1 MRQIARL
8 RDERRAIFRKKSYLL
23 CVHDLPVAEFA
34 KQFGITEIMPTL
46 CNVYYKP
53 MELSR
58 AKFIAKFIRKE
69 ICEDG
74 NIRRQ
79 MTDSLE
85 NKPFPPIGENLQ
97 KHTFFEFGSIE
108 DHYKFREEVKESY
121 PYAHYP
127 VFEGYNHM
135 QYQIKDQKGFAEMLV
150 SVIDKNEIPRF
161 SFLKEN

>member
-1 MRQIARL
+1 
-8 RDERRAIFRKKSYLL
+8 
-23 CVHDLPVAEFA
+23 
-34 KQFGITEIMPTL
+34 
-46 CNVYYKP
+46 

-58 AKFIAKFIRKE
+58 AKFIRKE

-79 MTDSLE
+79 MADSLE
-85 NKPFPPIGENLQ
+85 NKLFPPIGENLQ

-108 DHYKFREEVKESY
+108 DHYKYREDVKESY

-135 QYQIKDQKGFAEMLV
+135 QYQIKDPKGFAEMLV

>member
-34 KQFGITEIMPTL
+34 KQFGITEIMPAL

-58 AKFIAKFIRKE
+58 AKFIRKE

-85 NKPFPPIGENLQ
+85 NKPFPPIDENLQ
-97 KHTFFEFGSIE
+97 KHTFFEFGRIE
-108 DHYKFREEVKESY
+108 D
-121 PYAHYP
+121 P
-127 VFEGYNHM
+127 
-135 QYQIKDQKGFAEMLV
+135 
-150 SVIDKNEIPRF
+150 
-161 SFLKEN
+161 

>member
-1 MRQIARL
+1 
-8 RDERRAIFRKKSYLL
+8 
-23 CVHDLPVAEFA
+23 
-34 KQFGITEIMPTL
+34 MPEL

-58 AKFIAKFIRKE
+58 AKFIRKE

-79 MTDSLE
+79 MADSLE
-85 NKPFPPIGENLQ
+85 NKPFPPIDENLQ

-108 DHYKFREEVKESY
+108 DHYKYREDVKESY

-135 QYQIKDQKGFAEMLV
+135 QYQIKDPKGFAEMLV

>member
-1 MRQIARL
+1 M
-8 RDERRAIFRKKSYLL
+8 
-23 CVHDLPVAEFA
+23 PVAEFA
-34 KQFGITEIMPTL
+34 KQFVITEIMPEL

-58 AKFIAKFIRKE
+58 AKFIRKE

-79 MTDSLE
+79 MADSLE
-85 NKPFPPIGENLQ
+85 NKPFPPIDENLQ

-108 DHYKFREEVKESY
+108 DHYKYREDVKKSY

-127 VFEGYNHM
+127 VFEGCNHM
-135 QYQIKDQKGFAEMLV
+135 QYQIKDQKGFAGMLV
-150 SVIDKNEIPRF
+150 SVIGKNEIPRF

>member
-1 MRQIARL
+1 
-8 RDERRAIFRKKSYLL
+8 
-23 CVHDLPVAEFA
+23 
-34 KQFGITEIMPTL
+34 
-46 CNVYYKP
+46 

-58 AKFIAKFIRKE
+58 AKFIRKE

-79 MTDSLE
+79 MADSLE
-85 NKPFPPIGENLQ
+85 NKPFPPIDENLQ

-108 DHYKFREEVKESY
+108 DHYKYREDVKESY

-135 QYQIKDQKGFAEMLV
+135 QYQIKDPAGFAAMLR
-150 SVIDKNEIPRF
+150 SVIENDSLPELP
-161 SFLKEN
+161 FLRK

>member
-1 MRQIARL
+1 
-8 RDERRAIFRKKSYLL
+8 
-23 CVHDLPVAEFA
+23 
-34 KQFGITEIMPTL
+34 MPAL
-46 CNVYYKP
+46 CNVYNKP

-58 AKFIAKFIRKE
+58 AKFIRKE

-79 MTDSLE
+79 MADCLE

-108 DHYKFREEVKESY
+108 DHYKYRAEVMKSY

-135 QYQIKDQKGFAEMLV
+135 QYQIKNPKGFAGMLV
-150 SVIDKNEIPRF
+150 SVIEKNEIPRF